1 MLFSIIIN
9 TYNRANVL
17 EKTLASLAQLRWHR
31 FEIIVISGPSE
42 DGTLALLEKWQDR
55 VKQAVCPYAN
65 LSISRNQG
73 LALASGDWL
82 VFIDDDAMPEPDWLC
97 RLAAYAHNPQ
107 IGAMGGFVIDHT
119 GRDYQA
125 QYLVSDQFGVTQNHQ
140 QWLGTLLAHEKNP
153 RYYPSLM
160 GVNTCFRREALQM
173 IGGFDQA
180 YAYYLEETDIVLRLI
195 KAGWLVKTIPDAL
208 VHHKF
213 ANSHIRHEKI
223 VTSLYHILRS
233 RAYFAS
239 RHGLHTQGLAAMARQ
254 TYAWF
259 EELRD
264 HQHANQVTKTGIKP
278 ETLQAELQTGLHD
291 GLSLAQ
297 SAADIPRLPQNCPE
311 AKPFV
316 AQRVATQRLRLCLVT
331 ANYPPQAMGGVA
343 RVMQTLA
350 QALVQQGHEVT
361 IMTQAD
367 DHYNANN
374 KETVDWEAGVWV
386 HRLQPLTAAQLA
398 KLERPKNLLA
408 LPVHVDAFAAA
419 VWQEVYRTQPQRQYH
434 AVLGTIWDLDTAW
447 LIANKSLPVWLY
459 LVTSYHQLQ
468 AHKPEWQQEP
478 LNSEL
483 LQPMLQAER
492 WALQQVHCLA
502 STPTIAKDTAEL
514 TQLEHVKHSPVI
526 PFGLPLTGFGYAQPT
541 VAENKQLF
549 ALPERLVLSE
559 AEVSRRELSEVEVSR
574 KELNAGFGSA
584 QPAVAKNKQRSAL
597 PERSRRE
604 PNKAKASQQRNTLL
618 YVGRF
623 EHRKGIDVLLKILPN
638 LLANHADLQVQ
649 LIGDDQLIWSN
660 NTTLRAQFE
669 QSYPD
674 LLERIE
680 FLGDVDEER
689 LQNAY
694 QQCSL
699 FVAPSRYESFG
710 LIYLE
715 AMRAAKP
722 CIGTAVGGIPAIVEH
737 NETGLLVPPDNP
749 AELQDAIEQLLM
761 NESLRQQMGEKGRK
775 RFLAEFSDQVFAERI
790 VQQLALSLP
799 HSSTISPTAMLAA

>member
-9 TYNRANVL
+9 TYHRANVL
-17 EKTLASLAQLRWHR
+17 EKTLESLAQLRWSS

-55 VKQAVCPYAN
+55 IKQAVCPYAN

-125 QYLVSDQFGVTQNHQ
+125 QYLVSDQFGVTENHQ

-153 RYYPSLM
+153 HYYPSLM
-160 GVNTCFRREALQM
+160 GVNTCFRREALQK

-259 EELRD
+259 KELRD
-264 HQHANQVTKTGIKP
+264 HQHANQATKTGIKP

-297 SAADIPRLPQNCPE
+297 SAADIPRLPQNRPD

-316 AQRVATQRLRLCLVT
+316 VQRVATQRLRLCLVT

-367 DHYNANN
+367 EYYNANN

-386 HRLQPLTAAQLA
+386 HRLQPLTAVQLA
-398 KLERPKNLLA
+398 KLERPKGLPA
-408 LPVHVDAFAAA
+408 LPTHVDAFAAA
-419 VWQEVYRTQPQRQYH
+419 VWQEVYRTQSQRQYH

-447 LIANKSLPVWLY
+447 LITNKSLPVWLY

-468 AHKPEWQQEP
+468 AHKPEWQQAP

-492 WALQQVHCLA
+492 WALQQAHCLA

-514 TQLEHVKHSPVI
+514 TQLEHIKHSSVI
-526 PFGLPLTGFGYAQPT
+526 PFGLPSLTGFGFDSAQPA
-541 VAENKQLF
+541 VAENEKSP

-559 AEVSRRELSEVEVSR
+559 AEVSRREL
-574 KELNAGFGSA
+574 NTGFGYA
-584 QPAVAKNKQRSAL
+584 QPAVAENEKSPAL
-597 PERSRRE
+597 PERLVLSEAEVSRRE
-604 PNKAKASQQRNTLL
+604 LNTGFG
-618 YVGRF
+618 YAHPAVA
-623 EHRKGIDVLLKILPN
+623 ENEKSPALP
-638 LLANHADLQVQ
+638 
-649 LIGDDQLIWSN
+649 
-660 NTTLRAQFE
+660 
-669 QSYPD
+669 
-674 LLERIE
+674 
-680 FLGDVDEER
+680 ER
-689 LQNAY
+689 LVLSEAE
-694 QQCSL
+694 
-699 FVAPSRYESFG
+699 VSR
-710 LIYLE
+710 
-715 AMRAAKP
+715 R
-722 CIGTAVGGIPAIVEH
+722 
-737 NETGLLVPPDNP
+737 
-749 AELQDAIEQLLM
+749 EL
-761 NESLRQQMGEKGRK
+761 N
-775 RFLAEFSDQVFAERI
+775 
-790 VQQLALSLP
+790 
-799 HSSTISPTAMLAA
+799 T

>member
-55 VKQAVCPYAN
+55 IKHAVCPYAN

-195 KAGWLVKTIPDAL
+195 KAGWLVKTVPDAL

-264 HQHANQVTKTGIKP
+264 HQHANQATKTGIKP

-297 SAADIPRLPQNCPE
+297 SAADIPRLPQNCPD

-367 DHYNANN
+367 DHYNADN

-386 HRLQPLTAAQLA
+386 HRLQPLTEAQLA
-398 KLERPKNLLA
+398 KLDRPKA
-408 LPVHVDAFAAA
+408 LPALPAHVDAFAAA

-492 WALQQVHCLA
+492 WALQQAHCLA

-526 PFGLPLTGFGYAQPT
+526 PFGLPRLTGFGFGYVQPA
-541 VAENKQLF
+541 VVNNS
-549 ALPERLVLSE
+549 LPERLVLSE
-559 AEVSRRELSEVEVSR
+559 AEVSRRD
-574 KELNAGFGSA
+574 
-584 QPAVAKNKQRSAL
+584 
-597 PERSRRE
+597 
-604 PNKAKASQQRNTLL
+604 TLL

-623 EHRKGIDVLLKILPN
+623 EHRKGIDVLLKILPD
-638 LLANHADLQVQ
+638 LLANYANLQVQ
-649 LIGDDQLIWSN
+649 LIGDDQLIWSDG
-660 NTTLRAQFE
+660 TTLRAQFE

-680 FLGDVDEER
+680 FLGDVDEDR

-722 CIGTAVGGIPAIVEH
+722 CIGTAVGGIPAIVQH

-761 NESLRQQMGEKGRK
+761 DESLRQQMGEKGRK

-799 HSSTISPTAMLAA
+799 HSSIISPTAMLVA

>member
-17 EKTLASLAQLRWHR
+17 EKTLASLAQLRWHH

-55 VKQAVCPYAN
+55 IKHAVCPYTN

-125 QYLVSDQFGVTQNHQ
+125 QYLVSDQFGVTQNHR

-153 RYYPSLM
+153 HDYPSLM

-239 RHGLHTQGLAAMARQ
+239 RHGLHTAGLAAMARQ

-259 EELRD
+259 KELRD
-264 HQHANQVTKTGIKP
+264 HQHANQVTKTGISP
-278 ETLQAELQTGLHD
+278 ETLHAELQTGLHD

-297 SAADIPRLPQNCPE
+297 SAADIPRLPQHRPK
-311 AKPFV
+311 AKLFV
-316 AQRVATQRLRLCLVT
+316 AQCAAMQRLRLCLVT

-367 DHYNANN
+367 AHYNANN

-386 HRLQPLTAAQLA
+386 HRLQPLTVAQLA
-398 KLERPKNLLA
+398 KLDRPKD
-408 LPVHVDAFAAA
+408 LPPLPAHVDAFAAA
-419 VWQEVYRTQPQRQYH
+419 VWQEVYRTQPQRQYQ

-447 LIANKSLPVWLY
+447 LIASKSLPVWLY

-492 WALQQVHCLA
+492 WALQQAPCLA

-514 TQLEHVKHSPVI
+514 TQLEHVQHSPVI
-526 PFGLPLTGFGYAQPT
+526 PFGLPRLTGFGYAQPA
-541 VAENKQLF
+541 VAE
-549 ALPERLVLSE
+549 
-559 AEVSRRELSEVEVSR
+559 
-574 KELNAGFGSA
+574 
-584 QPAVAKNKQRSAL
+584 NKQRSAL
-597 PERSRRE
+597 PERSRRALNAGFGYAQPAE
-604 PNKAKASQQRNTLL
+604 HEKRDTLL

-623 EHRKGIDVLLKILPN
+623 EHRKGIDVLLNILPDLFVRHPN
-638 LLANHADLQVQ
+638 LQVQ
-649 LIGDDQLIWSN
+649 LIGDDQLIWSD

-669 QSYPD
+669 QSYPH
-674 LLERIE
+674 LLDRVE
-680 FLGDVDEER
+680 FLGDVDEEC
-689 LQNAY
+689 LQAAY

-722 CIGTAVGGIPAIVEH
+722 CIGTAVGGIPAIVQH
-737 NETGLLVPPDNP
+737 NETGLLVPPDHP
-749 AELQDAIEQLLM
+749 IELQQAIEQLLKD
-761 NESLRQQMGEKGRK
+761 ESLRQQMGEQGRK
-775 RFLAEFSDQVFAERI
+775 RFLAEFSDQVFAARI

-799 HSSTISPTAMLAA
+799 RSSSIISPTTMLAA